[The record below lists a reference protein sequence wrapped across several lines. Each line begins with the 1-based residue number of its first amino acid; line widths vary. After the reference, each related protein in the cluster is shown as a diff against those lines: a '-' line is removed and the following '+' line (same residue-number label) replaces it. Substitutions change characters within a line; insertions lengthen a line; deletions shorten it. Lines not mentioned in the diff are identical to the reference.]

1 MKHYCEWH
9 SSLGNSHPRYFFMAL
24 KSEQNYLKKVVVGQ
38 IEWLNQVPCEPRLR
52 IKITEYLESL
62 VSVISDGIQSRGGE
76 PGCFIILTASS
87 QLNLAVFTNKRYRT
101 GTVVPNIWADRSQSR
116 FLHWDTDCSRSSR
129 CYMWRQWYMERWE
142 PYVKKFIKIQIILSF
157 HHYDL
162 FFKCNIKIIKLASRL
177 PLNFPAISHT
187 RRVFFIFHRIIFVQ
201 CYTQTTRRDHRM
213 RNNL

>member
-1 MKHYCEWH
+1 
-9 SSLGNSHPRYFFMAL
+9 MAL

-101 GTVVPNIWADRSQSR
+101 GTVVPNICG
-116 FLHWDTDCSRSSR
+116 LTDLRAGSS
-129 CYMWRQWYMERWE
+129 
-142 PYVKKFIKIQIILSF
+142 IKTRIILAAAVATCDVSGTWSVGSLM
-157 HHYDL
+157 YKNLLKYKL
-162 FFKCNIKIIKLASRL
+162 FFHFIIM
-177 PLNFPAISHT
+177 I
-187 RRVFFIFHRIIFVQ
+187 FFWNV
-201 CYTQTTRRDHRM
+201 T
-213 RNNL
+213 